1 MTRICIFGAGA
12 IGSLIGGRLAVGGA
26 DVSLIARGAQ
36 LAAIA
41 RGGLTVA
48 YREETVHVSPPV
60 HADPSDLG
68 PQDYVILTVKAP
80 SLGEAAAALAPL
92 LDAETT
98 VVPMQNGLPWWHF
111 MHRDGRFADRRLV
124 SVDPDGRI
132 AAAIG
137 FERVLGCVVGAAT
150 ELIAPGHVR
159 CLGGGTLTLG
169 EPDGADSARAHRLAL
184 ALEAGGFSARISAEI
199 RGDIWAKLLG
209 NVSFSVIAALTGG
222 RLVDLAEDPATCALA
237 RGIMAEAADIAAA
250 LGIAV
255 PVSVDDRIL
264 TTRSM
269 GNHKTSILQDLE
281 AGRPMEVDAI
291 AGSVLEAARLAGIP
305 APLTRTAYALLRRR
319 AIEAGLYPD
328 NPALADILER

>member
-1 MTRICIFGAGA
+1 MTRICVFGAGA
-12 IGSLIGGRLAVGGA
+12 VGSLIGGRLAVGGA
-26 DVSLIARGAQ
+26 EVSLIARGAQ
-36 LAAIA
+36 RAAIA
-41 RGGLTVA
+41 CGGLVVA
-48 YREETVHVSPPV
+48 YRGEMVRLNPPV

-80 SLGEAAAALAPL
+80 SLGEAAASLAPL
-92 LDAETT
+92 LDAGTT

-111 MHRDGRFADRRLV
+111 LPSGGRFAHSRLV

-137 FERVLGCVVGAAT
+137 FERVLGCVVGAAA
-150 ELIAPGHVR
+150 ELVAPGHVR
-159 CLGGGTLTLG
+159 CPGGGALILG
-169 EPDGADSARAHRLAL
+169 EPGGTDSARARRLAR
-184 ALEAGGFSARISAEI
+184 ALEAGGLGARIGNDI

-209 NVSFSVIAALTGG
+209 NVSFSVVAALTGG
-222 RLVDLAEDPATCALA
+222 RLVDLADDPGIRGLA
-237 RGIMAEAADIAAA
+237 RAVMAEAAEIAAA
-250 LGIAV
+250 LGITI

-269 GNHKTSILQDLE
+269 GNHKTSLLQDLE

-291 AGSVLEAARLAGIP
+291 AGSVLEAGRLAGVST
-305 APLTRTAYALLRRR
+305 PLIEAAYVLLRRR

-328 NPALADILER
+328 NPALAEVLGY